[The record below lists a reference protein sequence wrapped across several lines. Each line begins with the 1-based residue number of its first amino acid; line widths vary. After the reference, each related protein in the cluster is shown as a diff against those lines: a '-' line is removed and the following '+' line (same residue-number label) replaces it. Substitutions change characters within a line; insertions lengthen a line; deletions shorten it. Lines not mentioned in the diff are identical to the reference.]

1 MHDHDHGDSDDYD
14 GDDSD
19 DQRFRTLAG
28 SGECGRFRGRERG
41 EGPTGHHLPPELAQ
55 VAGNRNNC
63 QKKGESAQQL
73 AKEGAKPKQSLDV
86 KKFIL
91 SLWGTPGFVF

>member
-63 QKKGESAQQL
+63 QKKGKAPNNW
-73 AKEGAKPKQSLDV
+73 PKRVQNQNNHWMLKSLY
-86 KKFIL
+86 
-91 SLWGTPGFVF
+91 